1 MSNTLAEQTN
11 NAFEFVR
18 KLYLEISYLIKETE
32 TLLQEENEKFVIG
45 KPSGYSVT
53 TRTSA
58 GLEPSNVDLWLNK
71 TFTVFFCSQSA
82 TEINPSQGQTVT
94 HFTEDLKI
102 MLLHVKLIEKGMA
115 EPQIFFGAIKDIQCK
130 NNAYDKKFEKLMWL
144 FAARSEKI
152 FNLSASKYEDSYLSF
167 TSKFDVQNL
176 YDIKN
181 SADIKNIIVEPAL
194 KIYRSI

>member
-32 TLLQEENEKFVIG
+32 TLLHEENEEFVIG

-58 GLEPSNVDLWLNK
+58 GLEPINVDLWLNK

-82 TEINPSQGQTVT
+82 TGINAGQGQTVT
-94 HFTEDLKI
+94 HFTEDLKLI
-102 MLLHVKLIEKGMA
+102 LLHIKLIEKGMA
-115 EPQIFFGAIKDIQCK
+115 EPQIFFGTIKDIKCK
-130 NNAYDKKFEKLMWL
+130 NPAYDKKFEKLMWL
-144 FAARSEKI
+144 FAARGEKI
-152 FNLSASKYEDSYLSF
+152 FNTSTTEYEDTYISF
-167 TSKFDVQNL
+167 TSDFAVRHL
-176 YDIKN
+176 YDIKS
-181 SADIKNIIVEPAL
+181 SADIKNMIVEPAL
-194 KIYRSI
+194 ESYRSL

>member
-32 TLLQEENEKFVIG
+32 TLLHEENEEFVIG

-58 GLEPSNVDLWLNK
+58 GLEPTNVDLWLNK
-71 TFTVFFCSQSA
+71 TFTVFFCPQSMTDFSA
-82 TEINPSQGQTVT
+82 GQTVT
-94 HFTEDLKI
+94 PFTKDLKLI
-102 MLLHVKLIEKGMA
+102 LLHIKLIEKGMA
-115 EPQIFFGAIKDIQCK
+115 EPQIFFGAIKDIQCI
-130 NNAYDKKFEKLMWL
+130 NPAYAKKFEKLMWL

-152 FNLSASKYEDSYLSF
+152 FNLSDGKYEDSYLSF
-167 TSKFDVQNL
+167 TRKFNVQNL

-181 SADIKNIIVEPAL
+181 SADIKNKIVEPAL
-194 KIYRSI
+194 KIYRSL